1 MTGARYLA
9 ISSLDSSRFGI
20 RVVRGEIP
28 GDAPPDAVLEDVKVL
43 APDVAIFRCP
53 AGNSRQIAALLH
65 SGLVPVHA
73 DTLLYYQGALE
84 RSAPATPAEPGEEII
99 RAMASDAE
107 GIAAVAGAGFAGY
120 RAHYHANP
128 RFGHDIIL
136 AGYVEWAIAYA
147 RPDQPGME
155 AWVAK
160 RDGSTIGFATCRAD
174 ARGDAVEILLNAV
187 HPQYEGQGVYTRLV
201 ATMMREYRCAGIR
214 SIRVSTQAW
223 NCRVQ
228 RSWVRLGLLPQYA
241 LDTYHL
247 DLPTRGIQA

>member
-9 ISSLDSSRFGI
+9 VSRPDSSRFGM
-20 RVVRGEIP
+20 RVIRGEIP
-28 GDAPPDAVLEDVKVL
+28 GDAPADAVLEDVKAL

-53 AGNSRQIAALLH
+53 AGNPRQTAALLR
-65 SGLVPVHA
+65 SGLVPLHA
-73 DTLLYYQGALE
+73 DTLLYYHGALGQLP
-84 RSAPATPAEPGEEII
+84 PAASTEPGEDIF
-99 RAMASDAE
+99 RATASDAE
-107 GIAAVAGAGFAGY
+107 GIAAVAGLGFAGY
-120 RAHYHANP
+120 RSHYHANP
-128 RFGHDIIL
+128 RFEHDRIL
-136 AGYVEWAIAYA
+136 AGYVEWAIAYT

-160 RDGSTIGFATCRAD
+160 RDGNIIAFATCRAD
-174 ARGDAVEILLNAV
+174 ASGDAMEILLNAV

-201 ATMMREYRCAGIR
+201 ATMMREYRSAGLR

-228 RSWVRLGLLPQYA
+228 RAWVRLGLLPQYA

-247 DLPTRGIQA
+247 DLPTRGIPA